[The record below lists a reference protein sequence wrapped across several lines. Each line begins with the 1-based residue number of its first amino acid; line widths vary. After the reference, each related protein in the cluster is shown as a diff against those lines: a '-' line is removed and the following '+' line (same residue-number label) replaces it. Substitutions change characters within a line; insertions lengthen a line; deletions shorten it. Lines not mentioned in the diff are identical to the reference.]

1 MNKKTKR
8 ILLSIYI
15 IALFSIITSSTMAFF
30 TYIQVS
36 DVSPRVNS
44 TTAVVTDW
52 LLFNTE
58 PIYIRADATNFG
70 EDMGSLIEDAT
81 ATATLRVENN
91 EGLEKRYNYNI
102 KLSIES
108 NNLVYSTP
116 NNTPELLIKVH
127 DPNGIELTHIEGLNY
142 VTSNGYSGFDV
153 TTVTGDYYI
162 ANNYEIKTSDEVRQT
177 WNIELIFINL
187 ETNQDVNTAKDFNAK
202 LEMESIYNYT

>member
-8 ILLSIYI
+8 ILFSIYI

-36 DVSPRVNS
+36 DVSPKVDS

-58 PIYIRADATNFG
+58 PIYIKADSTNFG
-70 EDMGSLIEDAT
+70 ENMGSLSEKSK

-91 EGLEKRYNYNI
+91 EGLEKIYHYNI

-108 NNLVYSTP
+108 NNLVYSTS
-116 NNTPELLIKVH
+116 NNTPELLIKVY
-127 DPNGIELTHIEGLNY
+127 DPNGEELTNIEGLNY
-142 VTSNGYSGFDV
+142 VSSNGYSGFDV

-162 ANNYEIKTSDEVRQT
+162 ANNYEIKTSNYISQSWD
-177 WNIELIFINL
+177 IELIFINL
-187 ETNQDVNTAKDFNAK
+187 DTNQDVNAVKSFNAK

>member
-1 MNKKTKR
+1 MNRKTKR

-30 TYIQVS
+30 TYIKVS
-36 DVSPRVNS
+36 DVSPRVDS

-70 EDMGSLIEDAT
+70 EDMGSLIEDAK

-91 EGLEKRYNYNI
+91 EGVEKRYNYNI
-102 KLSIES
+102 RLNIES
-108 NNLVYSTP
+108 NNLVYSTS
-116 NNTPELLIKVH
+116 NKTPELLIKVY
-127 DPNGIELTHIEGLNY
+127 DPNGKEITNIAGLNY
-142 VTSNGYSGFDV
+142 VTSNDFSGFDI

-162 ANNYEIKTSDEVRQT
+162 ANNYEIKTSDYVAHT
-177 WNIELIFINL
+177 WNIEVILVNL
-187 ETNQDVNTAKDFNAK
+187 DTNQDVNMAKDFNAK
-202 LEMESIYNYT
+202 LIMESMYNYT

>member
-1 MNKKTKR
+1 MLQQQ
-8 ILLSIYI
+8 LL
-15 IALFSIITSSTMAFF
+15 
-30 TYIQVS
+30 
-36 DVSPRVNS
+36 
-44 TTAVVTDW
+44 
-52 LLFNTE
+52 
-58 PIYIRADATNFG
+58 
-70 EDMGSLIEDAT
+70 
-81 ATATLRVENN
+81 
-91 EGLEKRYNYNI
+91 LEKRYNYNI